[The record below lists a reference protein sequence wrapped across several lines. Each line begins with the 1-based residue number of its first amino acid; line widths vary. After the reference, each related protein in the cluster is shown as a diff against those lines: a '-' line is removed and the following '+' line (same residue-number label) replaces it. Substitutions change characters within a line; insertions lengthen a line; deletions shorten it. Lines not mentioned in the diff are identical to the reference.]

1 MDVVRY
7 PKAGEPRNALLKG
20 GPVRKQGEWDAG
32 MLELEM
38 FRVHGLVRFTV
49 HGSAVQRLKKRRTE
63 VMA

>member
-32 MLELEM
+32 MLECWNWRCSE
-38 FRVHGLVRFTV
+38 FTDW
-49 HGSAVQRLKKRRTE
+49 
-63 VMA
+63 